1 MAAEY
6 DCSRKSQ
13 RCDACRTMASRVSD
27 SVPSSALLCV
37 PDIYPLIIDCQGKG
51 TKDQLIEMAGRLQSA
66 LRGSTAGPIRIAA
79 RRAPVGR
86 NPPGKWHDYTGS
98 NGFSYKAG
106 KALKRAPGLIGLLD
120 PEKVLERYPEK
131 REVWQ
136 DRVGTARE
144 IKILVDFTT
153 AVASNGDFE
162 QVVMRACG
170 EIYPV
175 GRILHPDASGH
186 ASLHRLQWFA
196 MACPEEEEKEK
207 PVVTVTKAGYVR
219 TKQK

>member
-1 MAAEY
+1 M
-6 DCSRKSQ
+6 
-13 RCDACRTMASRVSD
+13 
-27 SVPSSALLCV
+27 
-37 PDIYPLIIDCQGKG
+37 
-51 TKDQLIEMAGRLQSA
+51 
-66 LRGSTAGPIRIAA
+66 
-79 RRAPVGR
+79 
-86 NPPGKWHDYTGS
+86 
-98 NGFSYKAG
+98 
-106 KALKRAPGLIGLLD
+106 
-120 PEKVLERYPEK
+120 LERYPEK

-136 DRVGTARE
+136 DSVGTARE
-144 IKILVDFTT
+144 IK
-153 AVASNGDFE
+153 DFE